1 MKSPMRTARRLL
13 LLTSSIACAAAL
25 ALPSLSLGATPAP
38 GWGVTAATT
47 PTNLPPNGSGTLAI
61 KVFNLGAGPSEG
73 PVVVTD
79 VLPPGIHAK
88 EAGELINMGERPG
101 ENTIIG
107 HELWQCHGNGSGGGV
122 EGASEVTCVSNVAAL
137 PQILGGGGAPTYPEV
152 STPHPQPIIGIIVES
167 GAEHTAAPNR
177 VTVAGGGAASS
188 ASVEDSIAVSAGPS
202 PFSFADWHVWLS
214 NGDGSR
220 TLTAGTHPYEATFTF
235 DLARVLARNGV
246 GEVTGAEIAGGE
258 ARNVEV
264 RLPPGLI
271 GNPSAAA
278 QCTRPQLAKESCPFD
293 SQIGIVTA
301 YFSQFGPVGFRLFNM
316 VPPEGAPAELAFN
329 FQGVLNVLDAS
340 VATGGDFGV
349 GTLLR
354 NASQR
359 EISGSVVTL
368 WGVPGDPSHNPW
380 RSGVLGGCS
389 AQQIA
394 EQVPAACA
402 VSTKPLL
409 KPFLTLGT
417 SCSGASQPFS
427 IASNTWQAAS
437 TTAATQLFSE
447 DGNGGPLSV
456 TGCEGLTYGPGFE
469 LGPEVATADT
479 PTGLGTEVNPSLAGL
494 EEPEGRAA
502 SNTKR
507 VTVVLPAGM
516 TVNPGQA
523 AGLQACQETA
533 AQSAIGTEAPA
544 ACPAASKIG
553 TVSIRSPLIETAG
566 EKEFQGNVYILQSNP
581 PQLHILVAA
590 SADGVNLKLV
600 GIVHL
605 DPASGRLTAT
615 FGENPAVEAEDP
627 FLAGHLALPD
637 LPFSSFKLNFDGGPR
652 AALVSPARC
661 GEYVTAA
668 DFTPWASPSIP
679 DVAVNPAFKVTA
691 AASGGACPGAGPLP
705 FTPSMV
711 AGTTNPVG
719 GASSSFVL
727 KVSKPDDQ
735 QNISAI
741 DTTLPPGQLA
751 KLAGVPLC
759 PEAAAPS
766 GNCPAASRVGSVA
779 AAVGPG
785 ANPLQVP
792 QPGKAPTAAYLAGPY
807 KGAPYSLV
815 FAVPAQAGPFDL
827 GTVVTRVALQVDE
840 TTTQVTAKSDPLP
853 QILDGVPLDYQ
864 SVTASIDRPDFIR
877 NPTNCEPMKVTG
889 TISGSEGAA
898 AGVSNRYQIGDCAS
912 LAFKPSLKLS
922 LKGATKRSGVP
933 ALKAVLTYPNGNNAN
948 IKSVSTVLPK
958 SEFIDN
964 AHIGNTCTRVQFN
977 AGAGQGAE
985 CPADSLL
992 GHAIAYSPLLDKPL
1006 EGNVY
1011 LRSNGGERE
1020 LPDIV
1025 AALKGQIPVT
1035 LVGFIDSVKKN
1046 KHSEVSRLR
1055 TRFMNVPD
1063 APVSRF
1069 VLKLAGAKH
1078 GLLENSANLCKV
1090 KNVAQVKAVGQNG
1103 KTYDTSPKVT
1113 NDCGKQG
1120 KKSKKKSSGR
1130 VGSSHR

>member
-1 MKSPMRTARRLL
+1 MSAVHARRW
-13 LLTSSIACAAAL
+13 SILAACIAVISVVAAPAPAAA
-25 ALPSLSLGATPAP
+25 ATVPGP
-38 GWGVTAATT
+38 GWAI
-47 PTNLPPNGSGTLAI
+47 SGTTLPTFVPPHGRGTVAL
-61 KVFNLGAGPSEG
+61 KVFNLGAGASSG
-73 PVVVTD
+73 RVTVTD
-79 VLPPGIHAK
+79 TLPAGLTAL
-88 EAGELINMGERPG
+88 EAGEAISLSSDGGTGANPE
-101 ENTIIG
+101 IG
-107 HELWQCHGNGSGGGV
+107 HEYWECSGNGPGGTVAGATVVTCTNSPINLPSLPGGGGSPHQTNLGSFNQLPIVAILV
-122 EGASEVTCVSNVAAL
+122 EAAGESA
-137 PQILGGGGAPTYPEV
+137 PAPDHATVVGGGAP
-152 STPHPQPIIGIIVES
+152 
-167 GAEHTAAPNR
+167 APANTEFP
-177 VTVAGGGAASS
+177 VTVSAAT
-188 ASVEDSIAVSAGPS
+188 P
-202 PFSFADWHVWLS
+202 PFGFTNWNTWLS
-214 NGDGSR
+214 NADG
-220 TLTAGTHPYEATFTF
+220 TMDTQAGSHPYEAVFSF
-235 DLARVLARNGV
+235 DLARALTPNGGGSHV
-246 GEVTGAEIAGGE
+246 AGGE
-258 ARNVEV
+258 ARDIEVE
-264 RLPPGLI
+264 LPTGLI
-271 GNPSAAA
+271 GNPSVVA
-278 QCTRPQLAKESCPFD
+278 QCTRAQLAVEECPIES
-293 SQIGIVTA
+293 QVGTVTA
-301 YFSQFGPVGFRLFNM
+301 YFAQFGVAGFRLFNM
-316 VPPEGAPAELAFN
+316 VPAPGSPAQLAFN
-329 FQGVLNVLDAS
+329 FEGIQSILD
-340 VATGGDFGV
+340 TGARTGSDYGIS
-349 GTLLR
+349 TRLA
-354 NASQR
+354 NAAQR
-359 EISGSVVTL
+359 EVIGSVVTL
-368 WGVPGDPSHNPW
+368 WGVPGEASHDIWRNGIPAGCTPEQLERPSPCT
-380 RSGVLGGCS
+380 RAS
-389 AQQIA
+389 
-394 EQVPAACA
+394 
-402 VSTKPLL
+402 VSLQ
-409 KPFLTLGT
+409 KPFLTMPTACGPA
-417 SCSGASQPFS
+417 GPFTVS
-427 IASNTWQAAS
+427 TNTWQNAS
-437 TTAATQLFSE
+437 LTSSAISELTDPSGNPTAL
-447 DGNGGPLSV
+447 
-456 TGCEGLTYGPGFE
+456 TGCGKLPFQPAFSAA
-469 LGPEVATADT
+469 PEVATADT
-479 PTGLGTEVNPSLAGL
+479 PTGLSTVVKPSLGGL
-494 EEPEGRAA
+494 EEPGQLA
-502 SNTKR
+502 SSDLKQAN
-507 VTVVLPAGM
+507 VVLPAGM

-523 AGLQACQETA
+523 AGLAACQENQ

-605 DPASGRLTAT
+605 DPATGRLTAT
-615 FGENPAVEAEDP
+615 FGENAAVEAEDP
-627 FLAGHLALPD
+627 FLAGHLALPQ
-637 LPFSSFKLNFDGGPR
+637 LPASEFKLNFDGGPK

-679 DVAVNPAFKVTA
+679 DVNQNPAFKVTA

-719 GASSSFVL
+719 GASSSFVV

-735 QNISAI
+735 QNIAAI
-741 DTTLPPGQLA
+741 DATLPPGQLA

-759 PEAAAPS
+759 PEAAAPA
-766 GNCPAASRVGSVA
+766 GNCPASSQVGSVA

-853 QILDGVPLDYQ
+853 QILDGVPLSYQ
-864 SVTASIDRPDFIR
+864 SITVSVDRPGFIR
-877 NPTNCEPMKVTG
+877 NPTNCEAMKVTG
-889 TISGSEGAA
+889 LVSGSEGAA
-898 AGVSNRYQIGDCAS
+898 AAVSNRYQIGDCAS

-1120 KKSKKKSSGR
+1120 KRKRQK
-1130 VGSSHR
+1130 